1 MKEKVLV
8 IGAARSG
15 VAVSKLLSL
24 HDYEVTITDMAEIK
38 DKEELIASGMHVFEC
53 GHPDHLRNKEWA
65 FVVKNPGIKYTV
77 PFVKY
82 FVDENIYRSGNW
94 LSFCEKISL
103 WSSDW
108 YQWKDDN
115 NYIAL

>member
-38 DKEELIASGMHVFEC
+38 DKEELIAS
-53 GHPDHLRNKEWA
+53 
-65 FVVKNPGIKYTV
+65 
-77 PFVKY
+77 
-82 FVDENIYRSGNW
+82 
-94 LSFCEKISL
+94 
-103 WSSDW
+103 
-108 YQWKDDN
+108 
-115 NYIAL
+115 

>member
-8 IGAARSG
+8 IGAASSG

-82 FVDENIYRSGNW
+82 FVDENIPIFTEVEIGYR
-94 LSFCEKISL
+94 FAK
-103 WSSDW
+103 
-108 YQWKDDN
+108 N

>member
-65 FVVKNPGIKYTV
+65 FVVKNGRQVRGHLPVFLRLLHRAGV
-77 PFVKY
+77 EPV
-82 FVDENIYRSGNW
+82 W
-94 LSFCEKISL
+94 
-103 WSSDW
+103 
-108 YQWKDDN
+108 
-115 NYIAL
+115 